1 MRKVYD
7 IIVVWLQR
15 VSKVMGIIAAF
26 VLALMM
32 LLTVVDVIGRYF
44 FNRPIKGTWE
54 LVGLLLV
61 CAGTWG
67 MAYCQMEK
75 AHINIT
81 ILLDNFSRKTQVV
94 LQIFTCLIGFIGF
107 GVISWQTYVLGAS
120 YFIMTRGNV
129 TDTLGLPYAPF
140 LWMLSIGAGMMALI
154 LIVDIINSFI
164 KVVRT

>member
-1 MRKVYD
+1 MPKVYD
-7 IIVVWLQR
+7 AIVVWLQR
-15 VSKVMGIIAAF
+15 ISKVMGVIAAF

-32 LLTVVDVIGRYF
+32 LLTVFDVIGRYF

-67 MAYCQMEK
+67 LAYCQMEK

-81 ILLDNFSRKTQVV
+81 ILFDSFSRKIQVV
-94 LQIFTCLIGFIGF
+94 LQIFACVIGFIGF
-107 GVISWQTYVLGAS
+107 GVISWQTYILGAS
-120 YFIMTRGNV
+120 YFTMTRGNV

-140 LWMLSIGAGMMALI
+140 LWMLSIGAGMMGLI
-154 LIVDIINSFI
+154 LIVDIINSLI